1 MIFTSKHMNKEIFN
15 FLKKYSTNIDD
26 VNRLLISTYLSIN
39 ELPETMNK
47 LIRSLLINNEDEDRK
62 VCTEFIGLVKAY
74 DPSFGYEHLLELFEF
89 VISPEDKLLNGAVY
103 TPKLIRQYITNQSF
117 EKRTKCQYADLKV
130 GDISCGCGGFL
141 IDAAKKIKSATKKSY
156 YEIYRDNIFGLD
168 IQSYSIERT
177 KILLTLLALSEGE
190 DHEEFEFNLYV
201 ENALGFNWL
210 EADAKIKQN
219 GGFDILLGNPPYVC
233 SRNMDED
240 TKSLLSNWS
249 VSSTGHPDLY
259 IPFFQ
264 ICYESL
270 KEHGVLGYITVNT
283 FFKSING
290 RAIRQYFSDKKIK
303 MRIIDF
309 GGEQVF
315 KSRST
320 YTCICFLE
328 RSKVDGIEYI
338 QSTSDTIES
347 LHDSDFQHLSY
358 SSLDAA
364 HGWNLINQ
372 DLVHKIETIGTK
384 FGDLYKTRNGI
395 ATLKNNVYM
404 FDSVGED
411 DKYYFLDDDIQ
422 VEKAICK
429 DILNPNRLT
438 QKRSLN
444 SLKHKIIFPY
454 EYDKEGNINLID
466 EITFSSIYPKAYQYL
481 LQYQELLATRD
492 KGKGKYPAWYA
503 YGRNQ
508 SLEKMKHK
516 LFFPHITPHLP
527 YYVISSEEDLLFY
540 NGIAVV
546 SDNLKEL
553 KLLQKVMESDVFW
566 FYIES
571 TSKNYS
577 SGYYSLSRNYIKNFG
592 IYPFTE
598 EDKAY
603 ILKEKDSIKVN
614 AFICEKYDFTYD
626 I

>member
-1 MIFTSKHMNKEIFN
+1 MNQAIYKYLKEYN
-15 FLKKYSTNIDD
+15 NDVLST
-26 VNRLLISTYLSIN
+26 NRLLVSAFIKIKNLNVNKNLKLKELIITQQDHN
-39 ELPETMNK
+39 EYK
-47 LIRSLLINNEDEDRK
+47 SFQ
-62 VCTEFIGLVKAY
+62 EFIRLIKELNKEF
-74 DPSFGYEHLLELFEF
+74 SIEELLELFEF
-89 VISPEDKLLNGAVY
+89 VISPEDKLINGAVY
-103 TPKLIRQYITNQSF
+103 TPKHIRQYITDQSF
-117 EKRTKCQYADLKV
+117 EKKPQSQYDYLKV

-141 IDAAKKIKSATKKSY
+141 IDAARAIKQASGKSY

-168 IQSYSIERT
+168 IQPYSIERT
-177 KILLTLLALSEGE
+177 RVLLTLLALSEGE
-190 DHEEFEFNLYV
+190 DSEEFQFNLYV
-201 ENALGFNWL
+201 ENALRFNWL
-210 EADAKIKQN
+210 EEDKKIKQN
-219 GGFDILLGNPPYVC
+219 SGFDILLGNPPYVC

-240 TKSLLSNWS
+240 SKSLLSDWS

-283 FFKSING
+283 FFKSVNG
-290 RAIRQYFSDKKIK
+290 RAIRQYFSDNQIK

-328 RSKVDGIEYI
+328 KSEEKSIEYT
-338 QSTSDTIES
+338 QCTSDTIEK

-358 SSLDAA
+358 SSLDAV

-372 DLVHKIETIGTK
+372 DLVHKIENIGTK
-384 FGDLYKTRNGI
+384 FGELYKTRNGI

-404 FDSVGED
+404 FDPIEED

-422 VEKAICK
+422 IEKAICK
-429 DILNPNRLT
+429 NIINPNRLT

-466 EITFSSIYPKAYQYL
+466 EMTFSSIYPKAYQYL
-481 LQYQELLATRD
+481 LTQKELLSTRD
-492 KGKGKYPAWYA
+492 KGKGKYPEWYA

-527 YYVISSEEDLLFY
+527 HYVISSEEDLLFY

-546 SDNLKEL
+546 SENLKEL
-553 KLLQKVMESDVFW
+553 KLLKKIMESDVFW

-592 IYPFTE
+592 IYPFGE

-603 ILKEKDSIKVN
+603 ILNEKDSKKAN
-614 AFICEKYDFTYD
+614 AFICEKYGFVYNS
-626 I
+626 